1 MDPITSAALTDSYKR
16 QLNQSTVKSKN
27 MLILNSPKIQS
38 NLNDFIA
45 LWGFN
50 SASVESWTQENCV
63 YEDVTL
69 CLLSCQDSM
78 CLHSCS
84 HAVFCFGFV
93 CCCCPPPSRVKPR
106 WSVPSSHRCLYPI
119 KHILKVTEG
128 CAGLLEYS
136 GRILFIIYAGR
147 SILELSIYLKWS
159 PSTNRPYL

>member
-1 MDPITSAALTDSYKR
+1 MTSNNKTLRVLYSVINLLYLTVHSY
-16 QLNQSTVKSKN
+16 QHTHG
-27 MLILNSPKIQS
+27 LIMTGIRI
-38 NLNDFIA
+38 IA

-136 GRILFIIYAGR
+136 GRISFIIYAGR

>member
-1 MDPITSAALTDSYKR
+1 M
-16 QLNQSTVKSKN
+16 
-27 MLILNSPKIQS
+27 
-38 NLNDFIA
+38 
-45 LWGFN
+45 
-50 SASVESWTQENCV
+50 ESWTQENCV

-136 GRILFIIYAGR
+136 GRTLFIIYAGR
-147 SILELSIYLKWS
+147 SILELSIYLEWS
-159 PSTNRPYL
+159 PSTNGPTCNPHPQFHVSSCRTAVPEEAGWEMGAHPAAGALSAES

>member
-1 MDPITSAALTDSYKR
+1 MTSNNKTLRILYSVINLLYLTVHSY
-16 QLNQSTVKSKN
+16 QHTHS
-27 MLILNSPKIQS
+27 LILTGIRI
-38 NLNDFIA
+38 IA